1 MKAAEG
7 GMPDRGEVSNGRQS
21 QAEPSLTGGGGGPN
35 MPLTEES
42 VLGLTVSHYR
52 VLQRLGGGG
61 MGVVYEAEDTRL
73 GRRVALKFLPEEL
86 EKDPQAL
93 ERFQREARSA
103 SALNHPNICT
113 IHDIDQHDGRH
124 FITMEL
130 LEGAPLS
137 ARIAGHAVPIDQV
150 LEWGIQIADALDA
163 AHAKGIVHRDI
174 KPQNI
179 FITKRGQA
187 KVLDFGLAKVEP
199 RRVQEAVAATAQTV
213 DVHPDHLTSPGTAV
227 GTVAY
232 MSPEQARGEEL
243 DTRTDLFSFG
253 AVLYEMATGSVPFK
267 GTTSA
272 VIFDGILNRAPTPP
286 VRLNPELPPELEQII
301 NKALEKDREMRCQS
315 ASELRA
321 DLKRLKRERDSGRSS
336 VQAAAVATPVKPAR
350 RLKVWIT
357 IAAVIAV
364 FVAGAIVSWRLQ
376 RPNHPQKSG
385 QTTIAVLPFQNLGAD
400 KNLDFL
406 GLALPDEAVTTLS
419 YIPALAVRPF
429 ETSRR
434 YAGTS
439 VDPQAAGR
447 ELRVSDLVT
456 GHYAREGGQLRVTM
470 EVIDVE
476 NNRVLWRDS
485 VSAAGED
492 MIALREQM
500 GARLRQGLAPV
511 LGLAGGTESESKPK
525 NPQAYEFYLR
535 AVAISRDVAPNKQ
548 AIQLLEQATALDSS
562 YAPAW
567 QALAHRYYY
576 DGTYGDGGPAAFQR
590 SEAAMSR
597 ALALDPNN
605 VLAVQGWIITKT
617 EAGVLD
623 EAYDAARAF
632 LARRPDSASA
642 HFAMGYLLR
651 YAGLPE
657 ESAQECDRAMALDPS
672 NREWR
677 SCSTTF
683 IRMGNFKRAEDFLRL
698 DAGSEF
704 SRDLEADILLAQ
716 GKANQAAESV
726 PTTFEAQH
734 NALAA
739 FAAGRKQ
746 EAAAIARQA
755 VPATLARRDP
765 EQKFGDAGWIAY
777 IGESNGALELLRKA
791 VEQNFC
797 GALSAETDSLYANL
811 RGNPEFAQIMNQARQ
826 CREKFLEHRGAVGK

>member
-1 MKAAEG
+1 
-7 GMPDRGEVSNGRQS
+7 
-21 QAEPSLTGGGGGPN
+21 LTGGGGGPN
-35 MPLTEES
+35 MPLTGEG

-113 IHDIDQHDGRH
+113 IHDIDQHEGRH

-137 ARIAGHAVPIDQV
+137 ARIAGHAVPIDRL

-163 AHAKGIVHRDI
+163 AHAKGIVHRDV

-199 RRVQEAVAATAQTV
+199 RRVPAAAASSAQTM
-213 DVHPDHLTSPGTAV
+213 DVNPEHLTSPGQAV

-232 MSPEQARGEEL
+232 MSPEQARGEDL
-243 DTRTDLFSFG
+243 DARTDLFSFG

-301 NKALEKDREMRCQS
+301 NKALEKDRELRYQS

-336 VQAAAVATPVKPAR
+336 TAVAAAAAPRPAR
-350 RLKVWIT
+350 RLKVWIA
-357 IAAVIAV
+357 IAAVIAI
-364 FVAGAIVSWRLQ
+364 FAAGAIVSWRLE
-376 RPNHPQKSG
+376 RPNRLPKAA

-434 YAGTS
+434 FAGTS

-447 ELRVSDLVT
+447 ELRVADLVT

-500 GARLRQGLAPV
+500 GSRLRQGLAPV
-511 LGLAGGTESESKPK
+511 LGLVGGAESGPKPK
-525 NPQAYEFYLR
+525 SPQAYEIYLR
-535 AVAISRDVAPNKQ
+535 AVAMSRDVAPNKQ

-576 DGTYGDGGPAAFQR
+576 EGTYGDGGEAALQR
-590 SEAAMSR
+590 SEAAISR
-597 ALALDPNN
+597 ALSLDPNN
-605 VLAVQGWIITKT
+605 VLALQGAIITKT
-617 EAGVLD
+617 ENGNLD
-623 EAYDAARAF
+623 EAYDAAKAF
-632 LARRPDSASA
+632 LVRRPDSASA
-642 HFAMGYLLR
+642 HFAMAYLLR
-651 YAGLPE
+651 YAGLME
-657 ESAQECDRAMALDPS
+657 ESAQECDRAMALDPN

-677 SCSTTF
+677 SCGSTF
-683 IRMGNFKRAEDFLRL
+683 RVRPQ
-698 DAGSEF
+698 
-704 SRDLEADILLAQ
+704 SR
-716 GKANQAAESV
+716 
-726 PTTFEAQH
+726 
-734 NALAA
+734 
-739 FAAGRKQ
+739 
-746 EAAAIARQA
+746 
-755 VPATLARRDP
+755 
-765 EQKFGDAGWIAY
+765 
-777 IGESNGALELLRKA
+777 
-791 VEQNFC
+791 
-797 GALSAETDSLYANL
+797 
-811 RGNPEFAQIMNQARQ
+811 RG
-826 CREKFLEHRGAVGK
+826 

>member
-1 MKAAEG
+1 
-7 GMPDRGEVSNGRQS
+7 V
-21 QAEPSLTGGGGGPN
+21 
-35 MPLTEES
+35 
-42 VLGLTVSHYR
+42 
-52 VLQRLGGGG
+52 QRLGGGG

-93 ERFQREARSA
+93 ERFQREARAA

-137 ARIAGHAVPIDQV
+137 TKIAGHAVPIDQL

-163 AHAKGIVHRDI
+163 AHSKGIVHRDI

-179 FITKRGQA
+179 FVTQRGQA

-199 RRVQEAVAATAQTV
+199 GRVPQAIAATAQTV
-213 DVHPDHLTSPGTAV
+213 DVPGEHLTSPGTAM

-232 MSPEQARGEEL
+232 MSPEQARGEKL
-243 DTRTDLFSFG
+243 DARTDLFSFG

-272 VIFDGILNRAPTPP
+272 VIFDGILNRAPIPP

-301 NKALEKDREMRCQS
+301 NKALEKDRELRCQS

-336 VQAAAVATPVKPAR
+336 AHSAAVAVAPAKPGRKVK
-350 RLKVWIT
+350 LWIA

-364 FVAGAIVSWRLQ
+364 FVVGAIVNWRLQ
-376 RPNHPQKSG
+376 RPNHLQKSA
-385 QTTIAVLPFQNLGAD
+385 QTTIAVLPFQNLGGD
-400 KNLDFL
+400 KSLDFL

-419 YIPALAVRPF
+419 YVPALAVRPF

-434 YAGTS
+434 YAGAS

-456 GHYAREGGQLRVTM
+456 GHYAREGGRLRVTM

-485 VSAAGED
+485 ISTPGED

-500 GARLRQGLAPV
+500 GARLRQGLAPM
-511 LGLAGGTESESKPK
+511 LGLAEGSESESKPK
-525 NPQAYEFYLR
+525 NPQAYELYLR
-535 AVAISRDVAPNKQ
+535 AVAMSRDVAPNKQ

-576 DGTYGDGGPAAFQR
+576 DGTYGIGGPAAFQR

-597 ALALDPNN
+597 ALSLDPNN
-605 VLAVQGWIITKT
+605 VLALQGSIVTKT
-617 EAGVLD
+617 ERGSLND
-623 EAYDAARAF
+623 AYDAAAAF
-632 LARRPDSASA
+632 LARRPDNASA
-642 HFAMGYLLR
+642 HFAMSYLLR

-657 ESAQECDRAMALDPS
+657 ESARECDRAMALDPN

-677 SCSTTF
+677 SCGFTF
-683 IRMGNFKRAEDFLRL
+683 LQMADYKRAEEFLRL

-704 SRDLEADILLAQ
+704 SRALESDILLSQ
-716 GKANQAAESV
+716 GKVAQAAEAMPPVFAASRDG
-726 PTTFEAQH
+726 
-734 NALAA
+734 LAA

-746 EAAAIARQA
+746 AALARQD
-755 VPATLARRDP
+755 VSATLLLHDS
-765 EQKFGDAGWIAY
+765 EQKFGEAAWIG
-777 IGESNGALELLRKA
+777 IVGDRDGALALIRKA
-791 VEQNFC
+791 VEQNYC
-797 GALSAETDSLYANL
+797 GALSAETDPRYASL
-811 RGNPEFAQIMNQARQ
+811 RGSPEFTQLMNQARQ
-826 CREKFLEHRGAVGK
+826 CREKFLEHRKAVGN

>member
-1 MKAAEG
+1 
-7 GMPDRGEVSNGRQS
+7 
-21 QAEPSLTGGGGGPN
+21 
-35 MPLTEES
+35 
-42 VLGLTVSHYR
+42 VLGSTVSHYR

-73 GRRVALKFLPEEL
+73 GRRVALKFLPEEM

-113 IHDIDQHDGRH
+113 IHDVDQHEGRH

-137 ARIAGHAVPIDQV
+137 ARIAGHAVAIDQL

-179 FITKRGQA
+179 FITRRGQA
-187 KVLDFGLAKVEP
+187 KVLDFGLAKVEA
-199 RRVQEAVAATAQTV
+199 RRVPEAAAANAQTV
-213 DVHPDHLTSPGTAV
+213 DLTSEHLTSPGTAM

-253 AVLYEMATGSVPFK
+253 AVLYEMATGAVPFK
-267 GTTSA
+267 GTTTA
-272 VIFDGILNRAPTPP
+272 IIFDGILNRPPTPP
-286 VRLNPELPPELEQII
+286 VRLNPELPPELEQVI
-301 NKALEKDREMRCQS
+301 NKALEKDRELRCQS

-336 VQAAAVATPVKPAR
+336 AVAAAAAPAKPGR
-350 RLKVWIT
+350 RLKLWIA

-376 RPNHPQKSG
+376 RPNHLPKSA

-400 KNLDFL
+400 KTLDFL

-434 YAGTS
+434 FAGTS

-447 ELRVSDLVT
+447 ELRVADLVT

-485 VSAAGED
+485 ISTAGED

-500 GARLRQGLAPV
+500 GSRLRQGLAPV
-511 LGLAGGTESESKPK
+511 LGLAGGDESESKPRS
-525 NPQAYEFYLR
+525 PEAYGLYLR
-535 AVAISRDVAPNKQ
+535 AVAMSRDVAPNKQ
-548 AIQLLEQATALDSS
+548 AIQLLEQAVALDAS

-576 DGTYGDGGPAAFQR
+576 DATYGDGGAAGFQR
-590 SEAAMSR
+590 SEAALSR
-597 ALALDPNN
+597 VLALDPNN
-605 VLAVQGWIITKT
+605 ALAAQGWIVSET
-617 EAGVLD
+617 ERGDLGRAYD
-623 EAYDAARAF
+623 EASAF
-632 LARRPDSASA
+632 LQRRPDSGSA
-642 HFAMGYLLR
+642 HFAMAYLLR
-651 YAGLPE
+651 YAGLFE
-657 ESAQECDRAMALDPS
+657 ESAQECARAMALDPTS
-672 NREWR
+672 REWR
-677 SCSTTF
+677 SCSMTF
-683 IRMGNFKRAEDFLRL
+683 IRMGNYKRAEDFLRL

-704 SRDLEADILLAQ
+704 SRYIGANILLRQ
-716 GKANQAAESV
+716 GKAKQAEDEMPPKPEGPRS
-726 PTTFEAQH
+726 
-734 NALAA
+734 ALAA
-739 FAAGRKQ
+739 VAAGRKQ
-746 EAAAIARQA
+746 DAAAIARQA
-755 VPATLARRDP
+755 LPGILARHDP

-777 IGESNGALELLRKA
+777 VGEREAALQLIRIA
-791 VEQNFC
+791 VEDNYC
-797 GALSAETDSLYANL
+797 GALGAETDPLYVSL
-811 RGNPEFAQIMNQARQ
+811 RGSPEFAQLMNQARQ
-826 CREKFLEHRGAVGK
+826 CREKFLEHRRAVGK

>member
-1 MKAAEG
+1 
-7 GMPDRGEVSNGRQS
+7 
-21 QAEPSLTGGGGGPN
+21 LTGGGGGPN
-35 MPLTEES
+35 MPLTGEG

-113 IHDIDQHDGRH
+113 IHDIDQHEGRH

-137 ARIAGHAVPIDQV
+137 ARIAGHAVPIDRL

-163 AHAKGIVHRDI
+163 AHAKGIVHRDV

-199 RRVQEAVAATAQTV
+199 RRVPAAAASSAQTM
-213 DVHPDHLTSPGTAV
+213 DVNPEHLTSPGQAV

-232 MSPEQARGEEL
+232 MSPEQARGEDL
-243 DTRTDLFSFG
+243 DARTDLFSFG

-301 NKALEKDREMRCQS
+301 NKALEKDRELRYQS

-336 VQAAAVATPVKPAR
+336 TAVAAAAAPRPAR
-350 RLKVWIT
+350 RLKVWIA
-357 IAAVIAV
+357 IAAVIAI
-364 FVAGAIVSWRLQ
+364 FAAGAIVSWRLE
-376 RPNHPQKSG
+376 RPNRLPKAA

-434 YAGTS
+434 FAGTS

-447 ELRVSDLVT
+447 ELRVADLVT

-500 GARLRQGLAPV
+500 GSRLRQGLAPV
-511 LGLAGGTESESKPK
+511 LGLVGGAESGPKPK
-525 NPQAYEFYLR
+525 SPQAYEIYLR
-535 AVAISRDVAPNKQ
+535 AVAMSRDVAPNKQ

-576 DGTYGDGGPAAFQR
+576 EGTYGDGGEAALQR
-590 SEAAMSR
+590 SEAAISR
-597 ALALDPNN
+597 ALSLDPNN
-605 VLAVQGWIITKT
+605 VLALQGAIITKT
-617 EAGVLD
+617 ENGNLD
-623 EAYDAARAF
+623 EAYDAAKAF
-632 LARRPDSASA
+632 LVRRPDSASA
-642 HFAMGYLLR
+642 HFAMAYLLR
-651 YAGLPE
+651 YAGLME
-657 ESAQECDRAMALDPS
+657 ESAQECDRAMALDPN

-677 SCSTTF
+677 SCGSTFTVA
-683 IRMGNFKRAEDFLRL
+683 GNYSRAEDFLRL

-704 SRDLEADILLAQ
+704 ARNQDADNALRQ
-716 GKANQAAESV
+716 GDVRKAAETV
-726 PTTFEAQH
+726 PGTFAVKQR
-734 NALAA
+734 ALAA

-746 EAAAIARQA
+746 EAATIAREA
-755 VPATLARRDP
+755 APARLAQRDS
-765 EQKFGDAGWIAY
+765 EQKFWSAGWIGY
-777 IGESNGALELLRKA
+777 VGAREAALQLVRRA
-791 VEQNFC
+791 VEQNYC
-797 GALSAETDSLYANL
+797 GALDAEKDPLYANL
-811 RGNPEFAQIMNQARQ
+811 RSSPEFTQIMNQARQ
-826 CREKFLEHRGAVGK
+826 CREKFREHRNAVGK

>member
-1 MKAAEG
+1 M
-7 GMPDRGEVSNGRQS
+7 
-21 QAEPSLTGGGGGPN
+21 
-35 MPLTEES
+35 
-42 VLGLTVSHYR
+42 LGSTVSHYR

-73 GRRVALKFLPEEL
+73 GRRVALKFLPEEM

-113 IHDIDQHDGRH
+113 IHDVDQHEGRH

-137 ARIAGHAVPIDQV
+137 ARIAGHAVAIDQL

-179 FITKRGQA
+179 FITRRGQA
-187 KVLDFGLAKVEP
+187 KVLDFGLAKVEA
-199 RRVQEAVAATAQTV
+199 RRIPEAAAANAQTV
-213 DVHPDHLTSPGTAV
+213 DLTSEHLTSPGTAM

-267 GTTSA
+267 GTTTA

-286 VRLNPELPPELEQII
+286 VRLNPELPPELEQVI
-301 NKALEKDREMRCQS
+301 NKALEKDRELRCQS

-336 VQAAAVATPVKPAR
+336 VVAAAPAKPGR
-350 RLKVWIT
+350 RLKLWIA

-376 RPNHPQKSG
+376 RPNHLPKSA
-385 QTTIAVLPFQNLGAD
+385 QTTIAVLPFQNLGTD

-429 ETSRR
+429 DTSRR
-434 YAGTS
+434 FAGTS
-439 VDPQAAGR
+439 VDPQAVGR
-447 ELRVSDLVT
+447 ELRVADLVT

-485 VSAAGED
+485 ISTAGED

-500 GARLRQGLAPV
+500 GSRLRQGLAPV
-511 LGLAGGTESESKPK
+511 LGLVGGDESESKPRS
-525 NPQAYEFYLR
+525 PEAYGLYLR
-535 AVAISRDVAPNKQ
+535 AVAMSRDVEPNKQ
-548 AIQLLEQATALDSS
+548 AIQLLEQAVALDAS

-576 DGTYGDGGPAAFQR
+576 DATYGDGGAAGFQR
-590 SEAAMSR
+590 SEAALAR
-597 ALALDPNN
+597 VLALDPNN
-605 VLAVQGWIITKT
+605 ALAAQGWIVSET
-617 EAGVLD
+617 ERGDLGRAYD
-623 EAYDAARAF
+623 EATAF
-632 LARRPDSASA
+632 LQRRPDSASA

-651 YAGLPE
+651 YAGLLE
-657 ESAQECDRAMALDPS
+657 ESAQECDRAVALDPS

-677 SCSTTF
+677 SCSTAF
-683 IRMGNFKRAEDFLRL
+683 LRMGNFKRAEDFLRL

-704 SRDLEADILLAQ
+704 SRDLEVDILLSQ
-716 GKANQAAESV
+716 GKVAQAAEAV
-726 PTTFEAQH
+726 PPVFEVQRS
-734 NALAA
+734 ALAA
-739 FAAGRKQ
+739 FAARRNQ
-746 EAAAIARQA
+746 EVAVITRQA
-755 VPATLARRDP
+755 MPAMLARRDP

-777 IGESNGALELLRKA
+777 VGEREAALQLVRKA

-797 GALSAETDSLYANL
+797 GVLAAETDPLYANL
-811 RGNPEFAQIMNQARQ
+811 RSSPEFTQLMNQARQ
-826 CREKFLEHRGAVGK
+826 CREKFLEHRKTVGK

>member
-1 MKAAEG
+1 
-7 GMPDRGEVSNGRQS
+7 
-21 QAEPSLTGGGGGPN
+21 
-35 MPLTEES
+35 MPLTGKS
-42 VLGLTVSHYR
+42 VLGITVSHYR

-130 LEGAPLS
+130 LEGAPLA
-137 ARIAGHAVPIDQV
+137 ARIAGHAVPIDQA

-199 RRVQEAVAATAQTV
+199 RRVQEAVAAAAQTV
-213 DVHPDHLTSPGTAV
+213 DVHPDHLTSPGMAV

-286 VRLNPELPPELEQII
+286 VRLNPELPPGLEQII
-301 NKALEKDREMRCQS
+301 NKALEKDRELRCQS

-336 VQAAAVATPVKPAR
+336 VAAAAAAPAKPGR
-350 RLKVWIT
+350 RLKLWIA
-357 IAAVIAV
+357 IAAVIAI
-364 FVAGAIVSWRLQ
+364 FLAGAILSWRLQ

-400 KNLDFL
+400 KTLDFL

-434 YAGTS
+434 FAGTA

-447 ELRVSDLVT
+447 ELRVADLVT

-485 VSAAGED
+485 ISTAGED

-500 GARLRQGLAPV
+500 GSRLRQGLAPV
-511 LGLAGGTESESKPK
+511 LGLAGGTESASKPN
-525 NPQAYEFYLR
+525 NPQAYELYLR
-535 AVAISRDVAPNKQ
+535 AVAMSRDVAPNKQ
-548 AIQLLEQATALDSS
+548 AIQLLEQAVALDPS

-567 QALAHRYYY
+567 QLLGYRYYFEGEY
-576 DGTYGDGGPAAFQR
+576 SEGGPAAFQR
-590 SEAAMSR
+590 SEAALSR

-605 VLAVQGWIITKT
+605 VLAAQGWIISKIETGKL
-617 EAGVLD
+617 EQAYD
-623 EAYDAARAF
+623 EAKAF
-632 LARRPDSASA
+632 LARRPDSGSA
-642 HFAMGYLLR
+642 HFAVAYLLR

-657 ESAQECDRAMALDPS
+657 ESAQECERAMALDPTS
-672 NREWR
+672 REWR
-677 SCSTTF
+677 SCAVVF
-683 IRMGNFKRAEDFLRL
+683 NMLGNYQRGQDFLRL
-698 DAGSEF
+698 DAGSEYCNDEEADTALRQGDVRKALEKTPA
-704 SRDLEADILLAQ
+704 SLEA
-716 GKANQAAESV
+716 KRR
-726 PTTFEAQH
+726 
-734 NALAA
+734 ALAA
-739 FAAGRKQ
+739 LAAGRKQ
-746 EAAAIARQA
+746 EAAAIAREA
-755 VPATLARRDP
+755 LPAMLARRDS
-765 EQKFGDAGWIAY
+765 EQKFWAAAWIAY
-777 IGESNGALELLRKA
+777 VGEREGALQLVRKA
-791 VEQNFC
+791 VAESYC
-797 GALSAETDSLYANL
+797 GALDAEKDPLYANL
-811 RGNPEFAQIMNQARQ
+811 RGSPEFTQLMNQARQ
-826 CREKFLEHRGAVGK
+826 CREKFLEHRKAVGK